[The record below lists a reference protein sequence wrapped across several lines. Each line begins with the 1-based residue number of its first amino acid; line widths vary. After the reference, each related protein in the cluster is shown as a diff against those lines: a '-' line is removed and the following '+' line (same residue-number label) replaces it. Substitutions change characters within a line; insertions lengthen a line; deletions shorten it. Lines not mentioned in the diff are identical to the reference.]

1 MRPCIRRQR
10 RGNRRQAKYENPKKE
25 RRRCEEDDA
34 PRRQPA
40 QAKHH
45 DERPA
50 ALWRDGIRWR
60 WVCDLDLCNDTSRSL
75 ELVCAGQDNRRGWA
89 GSSPWRYDACWTPSG
104 DDVVTRP
111 NPHDTMIG
119 HRQASQSEQQ
129 ANMFTT
135 TTSLCPSLCTCR
147 QPASTWGYPISA
159 ERLRAHEFS
168 GVGRMQIPSW
178 Y

>member
-1 MRPCIRRQR
+1 VRPCIRRQR
-10 RGNRRQAKYENPKKE
+10 RGNRRQAKHENPKKE

-45 DERPA
+45 DECRA
-50 ALWRDGIRWR
+50 ALWRGRILWR
-60 WVCDLDLCNDTSRSL
+60 WVGDLDLCNDTSRSL
-75 ELVCAGQDNRRGWA
+75 ELFCAGQDNRRGWA

-104 DDVVTRP
+104 DDVATRP

-119 HRQASQSEQQ
+119 HRQASQSNKQTCSRPQ
-129 ANMFTT
+129 LLRA
-135 TTSLCPSLCTCR
+135 PSLSACM

-159 ERLRAHEFS
+159 ECPRAHEFS
-168 GVGRMQIPSW
+168 GFARMQIPS
-178 Y
+178 

>member
-10 RGNRRQAKYENPKKE
+10 RGDRRQAKHKDPKKE
-25 RRRCEEDDA
+25 RCRCEEDDA

-45 DERPA
+45 DECRA
-50 ALWRDGIRWR
+50 ALWRDGITWR
-60 WVCDLDLCNDTSRSL
+60 WVGDLDLCNDTSRSW
-75 ELVCAGQDNRRGWA
+75 ELFCAGQDNRRGWA

-119 HRQASQSEQQ
+119 YRQASQSE
-129 ANMFTT
+129 
-135 TTSLCPSLCTCR
+135 TTSKHV
-147 QPASTWGYPISA
+147 
-159 ERLRAHEFS
+159 HEHNFL
-168 GVGRMQIPSW
+168 VPRR
-178 Y
+178 